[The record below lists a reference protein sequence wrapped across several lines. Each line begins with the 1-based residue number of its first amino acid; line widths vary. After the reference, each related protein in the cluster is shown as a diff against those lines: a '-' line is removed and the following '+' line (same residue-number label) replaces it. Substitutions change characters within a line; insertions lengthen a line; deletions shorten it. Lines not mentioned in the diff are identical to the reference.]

1 MKRHVFIFTLLLCA
15 TFLWAQVSSKPAEL
29 DIYNN
34 LNIYSNAGY
43 YPGVVVQ
50 AELLE
55 NNYPESVFI
64 VEARIAKGQALT
76 ILKCS
81 SWGLPTSAA
90 GVPVCALWVRRQ
102 EGVAG
107 RRRGS

>member
-1 MKRHVFIFTLLLCA
+1 MITGTKMKRHVFIFTLLLCA

-64 VEARIAKGQALT
+64 VEPNRNGAVY
-76 ILKCS
+76 
-81 SWGLPTSAA
+81 PTT
-90 GVPVCALWVRRQ
+90 
-102 EGVAG
+102 
-107 RRRGS
+107 

>member
-1 MKRHVFIFTLLLCA
+1 MKKKILLTVSAL
-15 TFLWAQVSSKPAEL
+15 FLLGAGASKLFAAPSEL

-55 NNYPESVFI
+55 DNYPESVFI

-76 ILKCS
+76 ILK
-81 SWGLPTSAA
+81 
-90 GVPVCALWVRRQ
+90 RY
-102 EGVAG
+102 E
-107 RRRGS
+107 

>member
-76 ILKCS
+76 ILKRYEEAEETFATVLS
-81 SWGLPTSAA
+81 SILISK
-90 GVPVCALWVRRQ
+90 CK
-102 EGVAG
+102 
-107 RRRGS
+107 